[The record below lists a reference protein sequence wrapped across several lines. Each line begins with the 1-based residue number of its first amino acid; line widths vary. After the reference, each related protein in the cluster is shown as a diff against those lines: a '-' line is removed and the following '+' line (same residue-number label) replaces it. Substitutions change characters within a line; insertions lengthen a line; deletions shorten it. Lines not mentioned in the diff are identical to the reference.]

1 MKTKTQQFK
10 PGDKVLLHYPNPP
23 KGTSR
28 KLYSPWRGI
37 YTVMGKDNDLIYKL
51 RKKGGRMKIAH
62 INRIKYYD
70 PENSKSD
77 KDTHISYEDDVDTEI
92 QKLPSV
98 RTTRTTTNNLPP
110 PIDRYTSAN
119 RHNQNPAVAIT
130 RQKPHN
136 PILWKSNDNNAN
148 FADEFRALFGPK

>member
-1 MKTKTQQFK
+1 
-10 PGDKVLLHYPNPP
+10 
-23 KGTSR
+23 
-28 KLYSPWRGI
+28 
-37 YTVMGKDNDLIYKL
+37 
-51 RKKGGRMKIAH
+51 MKIAH

-77 KDTHISYEDDVDTEI
+77 KDTHISYEDNVDTEI

-98 RTTRTTTNNLPP
+98 RMTRTTTNNLPP

-119 RHNQNPAVAIT
+119 RNNHNPAVAIT

-136 PILWKSNDNNAN
+136 TIPLWESNNKSTNNAK